1 MIRKRDEMTII
12 SKTPAFNLKVVVQET
27 GVKPDTL
34 RAWERR
40 YGLPDPERSS
50 GGHRLYSQRDI
61 EIVKWLVA
69 RREEG
74 MSISHSV
81 ELWHTL
87 VSEGHDPLHMDG
99 SPVKGDISISV
110 EAGSTVEE
118 MRRAWIEACLA
129 FDETAAEQVLTQ
141 AFALYPPVMVCLE
154 VLQKGLAEIG
164 GLWYENDATVQ
175 QEHFASALAMRRLNA
190 LVAAAPSPT
199 RPARIIVA
207 CPAGED
213 HVFAPLLLTLI
224 LRYEGWRVIYLG
236 ANVPTTRLETTIRRA
251 RPDLIVMTAQQ
262 LHTAAALL
270 ETARVLRDMEAPMAF
285 GGRIFSTLPDLSNRI
300 PGHFLGEGLQ
310 EVTEAVA
317 DLLRRQPPVPAV
329 EPISPRYQRAID
341 AYREQQAAVE
351 NRVWTILHSENNT
364 DISYEHTANA
374 NLHLARD
381 ILAALRLGDI
391 SLLGREISWT
401 EKLLLNYSMPRQML
415 RHYLDA
421 YGQAVGEILEED
433 GRSIAAWFATITEG
447 DE

>member
-1 MIRKRDEMTII
+1 MTEI
-12 SKTPAFNLKVVVQET
+12 SRTPAFNLKVVVQET

-40 YGLPDPERSS
+40 YGLPEPKRSS

-61 EIVKWLVA
+61 EIVKWLVD

-81 ELWHTL
+81 ELWQKL
-87 VSEGHDPLHMDG
+87 VDEGHDPLHMDG
-99 SPVKGDISISV
+99 SPVKGDIV
-110 EAGSTVEE
+110 PPMEVGSTVEE
-118 MRRAWIEACLA
+118 MRRTWIEACLA

-141 AFALYPPVMVCLE
+141 AFALYPPAMVCLE

-164 GLWYENDATVQ
+164 MLWYENDATVQ
-175 QEHFASALAMRRLNA
+175 QEHFASALAIRRLNA

-213 HVFAPLLLTLI
+213 HVFAPLLLTLM

-262 LHTAAALL
+262 LHTAATLL
-270 ETARVLRDMEAPMAF
+270 ETARVLRDLEAPMAF
-285 GGRIFSTLPDLSNRI
+285 GGRVFSAMSDLQQRI

-310 EVTEAVA
+310 GVTEVVS
-317 DLLRRQPPVPAV
+317 DILRRQPPVPTV
-329 EPISPRYQRAID
+329 EPIPPHYQKAVD
-341 AYREQQAAVE
+341 AYRARQAAVE
-351 NRVWTILHSENNT
+351 SRVWTILRAENNM
-364 DISYEHTANA
+364 DITYEHTANA
-374 NLHLARD
+374 NLHLSRD

-391 SLLGREISWT
+391 SLLGKEISWT

-415 RHYLDA
+415 HDYLEA
-421 YGQAVGEILEED
+421 YGQAVSEVLGED
-433 GRSIAAWFATITEG
+433 GRPIVEWFTIITGEG
-447 DE
+447 E